1 VAGGLLFAFHGVTY
15 AASPATIPATLP
27 SHARLAFEAG
37 AENFRWR
44 EIDDNGQRLLTEQGP
59 RFVYGATLGNF
70 LHADTGIIF
79 EMHLGGYLGEVDY
92 DGQDQ
97 SSSPDPADSG
107 HYVGTVADYSGW
119 YGEVNGG
126 YRFADFIKGVSIDLF
141 GGLGLDNWRR
151 EINGGV
157 NSIGQSV
164 SGSTE
169 DYGVD
174 YLRYG
179 IGISLR
185 DASPGGYL
193 QLGFRRPYSISEK
206 AQING
211 GTIVLSPGETA
222 SAFLSY
228 RISLGRAATSYV
240 KFYYSGYRLKKSPTV
255 NIGSSFVLQP
265 RSEMDTVGVTLGYIY

>member
-15 AASPATIPATLP
+15 AASPATTSAALP
-27 SHARLAFEAG
+27 SHAQLALEAG

-70 LHADTGIIF
+70 LHAATGIIF
-79 EMHLGGYLGEVDY
+79 EMHLGGRLGEVDY
-92 DGQDQ
+92 DGQDNN
-97 SSSPDPADSG
+97 G
-107 HYVGTVADYSGW
+107 RFVGTVTDYSGW

-126 YRFADFIKGVSIDLF
+126 YRFAHFIKGAAVDVF

-151 EINGGV
+151 EITGGA

-164 SGSTE
+164 SGFTE
-169 DYGVD
+169 EYGVD

-179 IGISLR
+179 IGILLR

-206 AQING
+206 ADING
-211 GTIVLSPGETA
+211 GTIVLAPGETA

-228 RISLGRAATSYV
+228 RVSFGKAAASYV
-240 KFYYSGYRLKKSPTV
+240 KFYYSGYRLKKSPIV
-255 NIGSSFVLQP
+255 DIGSNFVWQP